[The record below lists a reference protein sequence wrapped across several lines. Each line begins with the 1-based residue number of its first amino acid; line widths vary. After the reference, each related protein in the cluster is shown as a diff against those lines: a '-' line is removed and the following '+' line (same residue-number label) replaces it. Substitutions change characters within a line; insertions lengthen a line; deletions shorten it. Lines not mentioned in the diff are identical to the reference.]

1 MQEKFDQAAINVK
14 KLRKSPKNDELVEI
28 YALYK
33 QATIGNVNT
42 ADPGIWKKKEKI
54 KWNAWKHK
62 EGTNREKAKQ
72 DYVNKVNELIGRFGI
87 TKA

>member
-1 MQEKFDQAAINVK
+1 MK
-14 KLRKSPKNDELVEI
+14 KLKRSPRNDELVEI

-33 QATIGNVNT
+33 QASIGNVNT
-42 ADPGIWKKKEKI
+42 ADPGRWNVREKT
-54 KWNAWKHK
+54 KWDAWKHK

-87 TKA
+87 IKA